1 MILLKITHW
10 NSMKQTEGKEP
21 QKTQV
26 IDIDT
31 EAHEILRNPI
41 KAPNWKPKDIT
52 EEPMCRVISSLC
64 LCEFIC
70 TLWTT
75 LI

>member
-1 MILLKITHW
+1 
-10 NSMKQTEGKEP
+10 MKQKEGKVP
-21 QKTQV
+21 PKTQV

-31 EAHEILRNPI
+31 ETHEILMNPI
-41 KAPNWKPKDIT
+41 KTPNWKPKDII
-52 EEPMCRVISSLC
+52 EEPMCRVISCLC

-70 TLWTT
+70 ALWAT